1 MVPGTDGPDGLRFEL
16 PQKTQTH
23 EESRDT
29 YVKVA
34 VRPDWT
40 DNRGLL
46 GYYNPI
52 TEQYHSTPCLQLLL
66 EANKENKAAIV
77 EKRVPHPY
85 FLVLDEMNF
94 ARVEHYFS
102 DFLSCLRSGEPLH
115 LHDRLILE
123 GNEEGAGLPVPRAL
137 SIPPNLFFTGTV
149 NVDETTSMFSPK
161 VIDRAFTL
169 EFNTVDLNGYGSEFA
184 LGTSACFVSLNQ
196 PSVPSLFRGA
206 LLRRIGR
213 H

>member
-1 MVPGTDGPDGLRFEL
+1 MNTRSDAPNTAIRMTALPYHFKFHRIVLPVELLLKMRIAAFEPGKTSGPIQVTYAGSKQTELTLSGPHPGGASGAIQLLFSGEFSNWFDSNLEENDLFFLDMVPGTDGPDGLRFEL

-77 EKRVPHPY
+77 EKNAFP
-85 FLVLDEMNF
+85 
-94 ARVEHYFS
+94 
-102 DFLSCLRSGEPLH
+102 
-115 LHDRLILE
+115 
-123 GNEEGAGLPVPRAL
+123 
-137 SIPPNLFFTGTV
+137 IPI
-149 NVDETTSMFSPK
+149 SW
-161 VIDRAFTL
+161 
-169 EFNTVDLNGYGSEFA
+169 
-184 LGTSACFVSLNQ
+184 SLT
-196 PSVPSLFRGA
+196 R
-206 LLRRIGR
+206 
-213 H
+213 